1 MEELKY
7 IEEAER
13 IYVENEN
20 GVKVAEIEFPN
31 MGNNRYIITHTYVDE
46 SLRGRKVA
54 YTLVEKAIEKI
65 EKAGGKYDATCSYAK
80 AWIEKNKK

>member
-13 IYVENEN
+13 IYIEDEN
-20 GVKVAEIEFPN
+20 GKINAEIEFPN

-46 SLRGRKVA
+46 SLRGKRVA

-65 EKAGGKYDATCSYAK
+65 EKAGGTYDATCSYAK
-80 AWIEKNKK
+80 AWIEQNKK

>member
-13 IYVENEN
+13 IYIEDEN
-20 GVKVAEIEFPN
+20 GKRVAEIEVPN

-46 SLRGRKVA
+46 SLRGKRVA

-65 EKAGGKYDATCSYAK
+65 EKAGGTYDATCSYAK
-80 AWIEKNKK
+80 AWIEQNKK